1 MVLNNSYSVNRKEIN
16 LPIWQRLSI
25 TASDLLVLLWL
36 ANPSQSYVKSKSM
49 LAMTSLSANVIKYR
63 SERYPSHTVISKIQD
78 RIARLQIQNNI
89 SEESIAKLCIRMAE
103 GEIDNNEAERLLT
116 LSSPELLS
124 YIDKITEKEEA
135 YLKAEEENKELSTE
149 NESLKAMLLQ
159 EKNSKKIL
167 RMRIYGL
174 LYVFAIVLVYIVGV
188 KFVNSTPLHWRE
200 YLPHIIYW
208 LFTTV
213 CVNWYNHLYFVYGIV
228 SFFNRD
234 WVMRKIQKD

>member
-1 MVLNNSYSVNRKEIN
+1 MNNSYSVNRKEIN

-159 EKNSKKIL
+159 EKNSKK
-167 RMRIYGL
+167 Y
-174 LYVFAIVLVYIVGV
+174 
-188 KFVNSTPLHWRE
+188 
-200 YLPHIIYW
+200 
-208 LFTTV
+208 
-213 CVNWYNHLYFVYGIV
+213 
-228 SFFNRD
+228 
-234 WVMRKIQKD
+234 